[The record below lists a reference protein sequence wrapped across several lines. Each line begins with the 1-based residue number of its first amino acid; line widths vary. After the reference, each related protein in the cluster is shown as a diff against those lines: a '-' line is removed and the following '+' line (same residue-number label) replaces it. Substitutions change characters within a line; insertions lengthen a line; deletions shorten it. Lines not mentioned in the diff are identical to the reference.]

1 MPICIAPARGVED
14 GRFMEE
20 YNWIHDV
27 FEAAVTRILE
37 EVGYL
42 LVPEDL
48 PYIQGLRDSLPR
60 LYEPLTDL
68 RDAFLLRS
76 GASREQAHALLT
88 AEFTMRILD
97 ALESRHTPA
106 RATIVPSLGE

>member
-1 MPICIAPARGVED
+1 
-14 GRFMEE
+14 MEE